1 MDAREARSLI
11 EDDGGDLSEMYAEWQ
26 TRLDP
31 PVWPRDEAVEPRD
44 EASDALSTE
53 PSSISTFRKSDV
65 DADMKP
71 VLASRIRQGFQHLAL
86 RPVFLIGFAAIFV
99 ISAVVLGGLYAW
111 SGGNHGLATTDE
123 NWHYI
128 FKYGPTAGE
137 SPDTS
142 SESTDRPPSQF

>member
-11 EDDGGDLSEMYAEWQ
+11 EDDGGDLSGMYAEWQ

-31 PVWPRDEAVEPRD
+31 PVEPVEPRD
-44 EASDALSTE
+44 GASDALSTE
-53 PSSISTFRKSDV
+53 PSSMGTFRKSDV

-71 VLASRIRQGFQHLAL
+71 VLVSRIRQGFQHLAL

-99 ISAVVLGGLYAW
+99 ILAVVLGGLYAW

-123 NWHYI
+123 NWHHI

-142 SESTDRPPSQF
+142 SESPD